1 MYSVKAFLKCVRS
14 AACRYDG
21 CWTFV
26 HTCLASAVNLQ
37 MFIAKRGIRYCNNV
51 YWWFACSF
59 DGLFVT
65 MTTVTFISHYYTI
78 QNIPFRGHVNFYNV
92 TMIFLLSP
100 SVYSQDLCR
109 FSEQLLM
116 PLLSCFFLP
125 LSPSRVY
132 LMAQERQDEVSNWLC
147 VQVMLS
153 NFKHYGITQAKK
165 RQRSAPQEEEEE
177 KKTSVISEK

>member
-1 MYSVKAFLKCVRS
+1 MSLP
-14 AACRYDG
+14 ACRYDG

-37 MFIAKRGIRYCNNV
+37 MFIAKRGIRYYNLV

-59 DGLFVT
+59 DGLLVT
-65 MTTVTFISHYYTI
+65 MTAVTFISHYYTS
-78 QNIPFRGHVNFYNV
+78 QNIPFRGLVNFYNV
-92 TMIFLLSP
+92 TIFYFH
-100 SVYSQDLCR
+100 YSQDLR
-109 FSEQLLM
+109 QSSEQLLM

-153 NFKHYGITQAKK
+153 NFKHYSITQAKK
-165 RQRSAPQEEEEE
+165 RRRSAPQEEEE